1 MTTRKNTLERSRLA
15 KGMRLSGLPLA
26 AVAERLDC
34 SVRTA
39 RRYSRMDLSEDFEDD
54 FDVPGANAEERQ
66 LFLKKGWPL
75 LLSMVDTLETRVE
88 ADSISTRDLTTA
100 ISVLSD
106 RLTKFSPRESFTET
120 TETQVVFNLV
130 LDDAPEKAFIDAP
143 ENERALESDSEAL
156 EDNEEG

>member
-39 RRYSRMDLSEDFEDD
+39 RRYSRMDLSEDYEEDS
-54 FDVPGANAEERQ
+54 FGVSGANAEERQ

-75 LLSMVDTLETRVE
+75 LLQMIDTLETRVAE
-88 ADSISTRDLTTA
+88 DSISTRDLTGA
-100 ISVLSD
+100 INTLSD
-106 RLTKFSPRESFTET
+106 RLTKFAPQSFAETE
-120 TETQVVFNLV
+120 ETQCVIHFVT
-130 LDDAPEKAFIDAP
+130 DPAPGKDFVDAP
-143 ENERALESDSEAL
+143 ENERALESAQDGL
-156 EDNEEG
+156 DGDGEG